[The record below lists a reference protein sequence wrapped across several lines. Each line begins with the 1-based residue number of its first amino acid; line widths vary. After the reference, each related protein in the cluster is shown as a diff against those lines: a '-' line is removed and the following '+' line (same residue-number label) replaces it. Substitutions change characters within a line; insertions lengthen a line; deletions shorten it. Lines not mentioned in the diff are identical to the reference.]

1 MHHQS
6 TRSLPFIE
14 LITFISVYLSNFRCF
29 SRCLSLAFSF
39 CFFYGFL
46 STPFG
51 IFLWKANRQY
61 VTNGQCQYYVRF
73 FYFTVSKVEQEVS
86 LDQRSFWL
94 LCKLCLVVFKHF
106 LYILNNRVCTAE
118 SFMVFAIQDQNVR
131 NKRSVFRHRLHIER
145 VISQLSR
152 FQVICLV
159 IGLKSPPIRT
169 KTSLFRSWISR
180 TRFRGKQLI
189 FLSQGSRLGKQN

>member
-1 MHHQS
+1 MNKRGFMHHQS

-14 LITFISVYLSNFRCF
+14 LITFISVYLSNSRCF

-73 FYFTVSKVEQEVS
+73 FYFTVSKVKQEGS
-86 LDQRSFWL
+86 LHQMVFRF

-106 LYILNNRVCTAE
+106 LFISNSHVCTAE
-118 SFMVFAIQDQNVR
+118 WF
-131 NKRSVFRHRLHIER
+131 
-145 VISQLSR
+145 SQ
-152 FQVICLV
+152 F
-159 IGLKSPPIRT
+159 KAKMYET
-169 KTSLFRSWISR
+169 KSLFSDI
-180 TRFRGKQLI
+180 
-189 FLSQGSRLGKQN
+189 